1 MVNLLTVFEKKR
13 ILKEYKMRLCVVSL
27 FATASLI
34 VAAIVFLMP
43 SYVLS
48 YIKYNEVSTGL
59 EAEKNRISN
68 TPDGEDP
75 VKITKDINSKL
86 KILKGEPSTL
96 PDPYFITTTIIKHK
110 PDGVFINAIQYDKN
124 KQEGKIAINGV
135 SSNRDTLLVFLRAL
149 EKQKDF
155 TKVELPISSFAKGED
170 IGFSMR
176 ITIEDVAAKR
186 EQKNENEK

>member
-13 ILKEYKMRLCVVSL
+13 ILKEYKIRLSIVSL
-27 FATASLI
+27 FAVASLV
-34 VAAIVFLMP
+34 VAALVFLIP

-48 YIKYNEVSTGL
+48 YIKYNEVSTRL
-59 EAEKNRISN
+59 EAEKSRASN

-75 VKITKDINSKL
+75 VKITKEVNRKL
-86 KILKGEPSTL
+86 KILKSESSTL
-96 PDPYFITTTIIKHK
+96 PNPYFITTTIIEHK
-110 PDGVFINAIQYDKN
+110 PEGVSINAIQYDKN
-124 KQEGKIAINGV
+124 KQEGKIAISGV

-170 IGFSMR
+170 INFSMR
-176 ITIEDVAAKR
+176 ITIDGVVQKK